1 MIISLRDAKY
11 YRASPDNTETIEI
24 PATGWRGEYITTC
37 VIYASLLTAGVKAFP
52 CGNGDDVKL
61 TASQHL
67 SVLEYLKEQRE
78 ALRGAGPK
86 TLAGWHRTGLNIE
99 DYLLPGDAVDDDMV
113 DHFRDILPPLC
124 NRHDLMQASEPFSS
138 EKDDAREL
146 CSEYGLL
153 SPIYSFAKRG
163 GCWFCPNAHDCELR
177 HLRTYHPELWNE
189 LLRMSKE
196 PDLVRPGAFRVEE
209 SLEEIEDRFYW
220 EEQQMNIFDF
230 LGPPEGGTN

>member
-138 EKDDAREL
+138 EKDDAGR
-146 CSEYGLL
+146 Y
-153 SPIYSFAKRG
+153 R
-163 GCWFCPNAHDCELR
+163 D
-177 HLRTYHPELWNE
+177 TYITLTGQPMEDGATLACATQE
-189 LLRMSKE
+189 
-196 PDLVRPGAFRVEE
+196 RPKTE
-209 SLEEIEDRFYW
+209 
-220 EEQQMNIFDF
+220 
-230 LGPPEGGTN
+230 

>member
-86 TLAGWHRTGLNIE
+86 TLAG
-99 DYLLPGDAVDDDMV
+99 
-113 DHFRDILPPLC
+113 
-124 NRHDLMQASEPFSS
+124 
-138 EKDDAREL
+138 
-146 CSEYGLL
+146 
-153 SPIYSFAKRG
+153 
-163 GCWFCPNAHDCELR
+163 
-177 HLRTYHPELWNE
+177 
-189 LLRMSKE
+189 
-196 PDLVRPGAFRVEE
+196 
-209 SLEEIEDRFYW
+209 
-220 EEQQMNIFDF
+220 
-230 LGPPEGGTN
+230 